1 MVKNKMV
8 GVNLSLPEQIDSLQ
22 DMFTKLQI
30 VAFSFPMNDP
40 ENEDFRVQKLRHMF
54 AQVLQLIYLM
64 SDEMTE
70 YYGEKGGDSLEN
82 HDRTYH

>member
-1 MVKNKMV
+1 MV

-22 DMFTKLQI
+22 DMFTKLHT
-30 VAFSFPMNDP
+30 VAFSFPMNAP

>member
-1 MVKNKMV
+1 MV
-8 GVNLSLPEQIDSLQ
+8 GMNLSLPEQIDSLQ
-22 DMFTKLQI
+22 DMFNQLQS

-54 AQVLQLIYLM
+54 AQVLHLFYLM

>member
-1 MVKNKMV
+1 MV
-8 GVNLSLPEQIDSLQ
+8 GMNLSLPEQIDSLQ
-22 DMFTKLQI
+22 DMFNQLQS

-40 ENEDFRVQKLRHMF
+40 ENEDFRVQKLRHMN
-54 AQVLQLIYLM
+54 AQVLHLIYLM

>member
-1 MVKNKMV
+1 
-8 GVNLSLPEQIDSLQ
+8 
-22 DMFTKLQI
+22 
-30 VAFSFPMNDP
+30 MNDP